1 MGLSSG
7 ERTEGVARFA
17 IVLGGIH
24 VQPYHVERGIP
35 RDTDIARVS
44 VETDPS

>member
-1 MGLSSG
+1 MTSG
-7 ERTEGVARFA
+7 VSTEAVERFA
-17 IVLGGIH
+17 IALGGVH
-24 VQPYHVERGIP
+24 VQPYHGERGIP